1 MSSVKKL
8 STRSVNRR
16 DALKIGAGAGAAAAL
31 ATGFAGPAAAQ
42 EITLEVMLPNAIVSG
57 KCKEIMEKAAGV
69 KISDAPFQSTP
80 DAVSRLLAP
89 GGTSRLNINFG
100 IVDFAR
106 QPILGPSAGS
116 EKVSALDLSKIP
128 NFAKLS
134 EPYKPAIIERGG
146 KVYGVPVLLGYNTVL
161 YNTESIKAEDPDVQ
175 TWGALFNDK
184 YAGKIGW
191 FENAHQ
197 MMFAAAMFLGKEK
210 PSTMTDAEVREV
222 GNFMISKKKN
232 VRIIWTSFSQCA
244 NLFATGEMTVAF
256 GTLPVLTQLAQQG
269 MKVNAAWPKEGVESL
284 IGTVFVPKDSSNQD
298 KSHAV
303 INAMLSDE
311 YAKELPKAA
320 GYLSPNPAGAEG
332 LTKEQMLKA
341 GYGINTGETKNLP
354 MPIPANLNVW
364 VEVWSKI
371 KSA

>member
-1 MSSVKKL
+1 MSSGKKI
-8 STRSVNRR
+8 SDRSISRR
-16 DALKIGAGAGAAAAL
+16 AALKAGAGAAL
-31 ATGFAGPAAAQ
+31 AVSLGKPAAAQ
-42 EITLEVMLPNAIVSG
+42 DVTLEVMLPNAIVSG
-57 KCKEIMEKAAGV
+57 KCREIMEKAGGV

-106 QPILGPSAGS
+106 QPVLGPSAGS

-128 NFAKLS
+128 NFSKIS
-134 EPYKPAIIERGG
+134 SPFKGAIIERGG

-161 YNTESIKAEDPDVQ
+161 YNTESVKGDDPAVQ
-175 TWGALFNDK
+175 TWGALFDDK
-184 YAGKIGW
+184 FAGKIGW

-197 MMFAAAMFLGKEK
+197 MMFVAALYLGKEK
-210 PSTMTDAEVREV
+210 PSSMSDAEVREV
-222 GNFMISKKKN
+222 GEFMIKKKKN
-232 VRIIWTSFSQCA
+232 VRVIWTSFAQCA

-256 GTLPVLTQLAQQG
+256 GTLPVLTQLAAQG
-269 MKVNAAWPKEGVESL
+269 IKVTNAWPKEGVESL
-284 IGTVFVPKDSSNQD
+284 IGDVFIPKDSSHQD

-320 GYLSPNPAGAEG
+320 GYLSPNAAGGEG
-332 LTKEQMLKA
+332 LSDEAKMKA
-341 GYGINTGETKNLP
+341 GYGISSGKTKHNP